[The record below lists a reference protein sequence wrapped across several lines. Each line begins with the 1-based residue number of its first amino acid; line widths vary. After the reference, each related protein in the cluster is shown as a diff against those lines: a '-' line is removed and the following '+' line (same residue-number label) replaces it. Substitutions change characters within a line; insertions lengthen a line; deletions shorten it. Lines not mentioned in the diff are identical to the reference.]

1 MAEKNNNVEVV
12 ETDKTAAGS
21 EQSEP
26 QDEKRYTDADVDA
39 IIDKKFAKWKAEQEA
54 KESEA
59 KKLAKMNADDKQAY
73 QLKKREQEL
82 ADREAEINKRE
93 LTAEAKSILS
103 ERGLPIELVNNVN
116 LTDADSVHESIDQ
129 LQKSWEEAVQKGVS
143 ERIKGGKAIKKA
155 PGAPAEI
162 TKEQFDKM
170 GYKSRNELFERNPEL
185 YNKLKG

>member
-1 MAEKNNNVEVV
+1 MAEENDNVEVV
-12 ETDKTAAGS
+12 ETDKTTAGS
-21 EQSEP
+21 EQPKP
-26 QDEKRYTDADVDA
+26 QDEKKYTDTDVDA
-39 IIDKKFAKWKAEQEA
+39 IIDKKFAKWKADQEA

-103 ERGLPIELVNNVN
+103 ERDLPIELVNNVN

-170 GYKSRNELFERNPEL
+170 GYKSRNELFARNLEL

>member
-1 MAEKNNNVEVV
+1 MAEENDNVEVV
-12 ETDKTAAGS
+12 EKNKTAAES
-21 EQSEP
+21 EQSKP
-26 QDEKRYTDADVDA
+26 QDEKKYTDADVDA
-39 IIDKKFAKWKAEQEA
+39 IIDKKFAKWRADQEA

-143 ERIKGGKAIKKA
+143 ERIKGGKTIKKA

>member
-1 MAEKNNNVEVV
+1 MAEENENVEVV
-12 ETDKTAAGS
+12 ETDKTAAEP

-26 QDEKRYTDADVDA
+26 QNEKKYTDADVDA
-39 IIDKKFAKWKAEQEA
+39 IIDKKFAKWRADQEA

-82 ADREAEINKRE
+82 ADREVEINKRE

-103 ERGLPIELVNNVN
+103 ERGLPIELVSNVN

-155 PGAPAEI
+155 PGTPAEI

-170 GYKSRNELFERNPEL
+170 GYKSRNELFARNPEL